1 MQMGISCTTLST
13 ASTQRKVLVPD
24 SPKLIVRVWY
34 HRDNSLHCWLQSW
47 SFVTTEVLIVHGKQ
61 NSEHRWSPPS
71 LIFLV
76 DALYFCATGPL
87 QTEAEDLHCSWCHL
101 CYFLLSCQQ
110 FLSHL
115 FLCPA
120 LVLSLETFFTGI
132 PLMCNYSCLCPLLT
146 CFWKIVP
153 TDGITVLQN
162 TCMQLVIALF
172 WHPDWR
178 QVITD
183 VILTS
188 ACLFYRCQASVLATL
203 YWYEATQPILPLQ
216 GHALL

>member
-115 FLCPA
+115 FLCPCTCP
-120 LVLSLETFFTGI
+120 LSGNFFYWDTSDVQLQLSL
-132 PLMCNYSCLCPLLT
+132 PLAHMLLKNCAYWCCKT
-146 CFWKIVP
+146 
-153 TDGITVLQN
+153 L
-162 TCMQLVIALF
+162 
-172 WHPDWR
+172 
-178 QVITD
+178 
-183 VILTS
+183 
-188 ACLFYRCQASVLATL
+188 ACS
-203 YWYEATQPILPLQ
+203 W
-216 GHALL
+216 